1 MKKYDRLIFVSNS
14 DTCRGPMA
22 EAILKSKFLLSE
34 LEVESR
40 GLVVLFP
47 EPVNQKAEAILA
59 SHGLTM
65 KDHTAKML
73 EKLQGEG
80 HIYGLDVD
88 PIESAKTKKRL
99 EEKGFGPDILTVKL
113 ENFANIDKVAEEAG
127 KFDFVLADLGVSSMQ
142 IDNPDRGFTFKAEGP
157 LDLRMNPEKGISAA
171 ERLRDIP
178 KKSLPAC

>member
-73 EKLQGEG
+73 EQEDFDERTLILVMEDALKQRIFQEHENVQNTWQLSEY
-80 HIYGLDVD
+80 I
-88 PIESAKTKKRL
+88 K
-99 EEKGFGPDILTVKL
+99 EETDDTEPVGGS
-113 ENFANIDKVAEEAG
+113 
-127 KFDFVLADLGVSSMQ
+127 LADYGACYELLDCMISSLVVVL
-142 IDNPDRGFTFKAEGP
+142 NEEE
-157 LDLRMNPEKGISAA
+157 LL
-171 ERLRDIP
+171 
-178 KKSLPAC
+178 C

>member
-65 KDHTAKML
+65 KDHTAKIMEQEDFDERTL
-73 EKLQGEG
+73 ILVMEDALKQRIFQEHENVQNTWQLSEY
-80 HIYGLDVD
+80 IKEETDVTE
-88 PIESAKTKKRL
+88 PVGGS
-99 EEKGFGPDILTVKL
+99 
-113 ENFANIDKVAEEAG
+113 
-127 KFDFVLADLGVSSMQ
+127 LADYGACYELLDCMISSLVVVL
-142 IDNPDRGFTFKAEGP
+142 NEEE
-157 LDLRMNPEKGISAA
+157 LL
-171 ERLRDIP
+171 
-178 KKSLPAC
+178 C

>member
-47 EPVNQKAEAILA
+47 EPVNQKAEAILT

-73 EKLQGEG
+73 EQEDFDERTLILVMEDALKQRIFQEHENVQNTWQLSEY
-80 HIYGLDVD
+80 IKEETDVTE
-88 PIESAKTKKRL
+88 PVGGS
-99 EEKGFGPDILTVKL
+99 
-113 ENFANIDKVAEEAG
+113 
-127 KFDFVLADLGVSSMQ
+127 LADYGACYELLDCMISSLVVVL
-142 IDNPDRGFTFKAEGP
+142 NEEE
-157 LDLRMNPEKGISAA
+157 LL
-171 ERLRDIP
+171 
-178 KKSLPAC
+178 C

>member
-73 EKLQGEG
+73 EQEDFDERTLILVMEDALKQRLFQE
-80 HIYGLDVD
+80 HENVQNTWQLSEYIKEETDVTE
-88 PIESAKTKKRL
+88 PVGGS
-99 EEKGFGPDILTVKL
+99 
-113 ENFANIDKVAEEAG
+113 
-127 KFDFVLADLGVSSMQ
+127 LADYGACYELLDCMISSLVVVL
-142 IDNPDRGFTFKAEGP
+142 NEEE
-157 LDLRMNPEKGISAA
+157 LL
-171 ERLRDIP
+171 
-178 KKSLPAC
+178 C

>member
-73 EKLQGEG
+73 EQEDFDERTLILVMEDALKQRIFQEHENVQNTWLLSEY
-80 HIYGLDVD
+80 IKEETDVTE
-88 PIESAKTKKRL
+88 PVGGS
-99 EEKGFGPDILTVKL
+99 
-113 ENFANIDKVAEEAG
+113 
-127 KFDFVLADLGVSSMQ
+127 LADYGACYELLDSMISSLVVVL
-142 IDNPDRGFTFKAEGP
+142 NEEE
-157 LDLRMNPEKGISAA
+157 LL
-171 ERLRDIP
+171 
-178 KKSLPAC
+178 C

>member
-73 EKLQGEG
+73 EQEDFDERTLILVMEDALKQRIFQEHENVQNTWQLSEYIKEETDVTEPVGGSLAE
-80 HIYGLDVD
+80 YGACYELLDCMISSLVVV
-88 PIESAKTKKRL
+88 L
-99 EEKGFGPDILTVKL
+99 NEEELL
-113 ENFANIDKVAEEAG
+113 
-127 KFDFVLADLGVSSMQ
+127 
-142 IDNPDRGFTFKAEGP
+142 
-157 LDLRMNPEKGISAA
+157 
-171 ERLRDIP
+171 
-178 KKSLPAC
+178 C

>member
-73 EKLQGEG
+73 EQEDFDERTLILVMEDALKQRIFQEHENVQNTWQLSEY
-80 HIYGLDVD
+80 IKEETDVTE
-88 PIESAKTKKRL
+88 PVGGS
-99 EEKGFGPDILTVKL
+99 
-113 ENFANIDKVAEEAG
+113 
-127 KFDFVLADLGVSSMQ
+127 LADYGACYELLDCMISSLVGVL
-142 IDNPDRGFTFKAEGP
+142 NEEE
-157 LDLRMNPEKGISAA
+157 LL
-171 ERLRDIP
+171 
-178 KKSLPAC
+178 C

>member
-59 SHGLTM
+59 SHVLTM

-73 EKLQGEG
+73 EQEDFDERTLILVMEDALKQRIFQEHENVQNTWQLSEY
-80 HIYGLDVD
+80 IKEETDVTE
-88 PIESAKTKKRL
+88 PVGGS
-99 EEKGFGPDILTVKL
+99 
-113 ENFANIDKVAEEAG
+113 
-127 KFDFVLADLGVSSMQ
+127 LADYGACYELLDCMISSLVVVL
-142 IDNPDRGFTFKAEGP
+142 NEEE
-157 LDLRMNPEKGISAA
+157 LL
-171 ERLRDIP
+171 
-178 KKSLPAC
+178 C

>member
-73 EKLQGEG
+73 EQEDFDERTLILVMEDALKQRIFQEHENVKYTWQLSEYIKQEP
-80 HIYGLDVD
+80 DVTE
-88 PIESAKTKKRL
+88 PVGGS
-99 EEKGFGPDILTVKL
+99 
-113 ENFANIDKVAEEAG
+113 
-127 KFDFVLADLGVSSMQ
+127 LADYGACYELLDCMISSLVVVL
-142 IDNPDRGFTFKAEGP
+142 NEEE
-157 LDLRMNPEKGISAA
+157 LL
-171 ERLRDIP
+171 
-178 KKSLPAC
+178 C

>member
-65 KDHTAKML
+65 KDHTAKIL
-73 EKLQGEG
+73 EQEDFDERTLILVMEDALKQRIFQEHENVQNTWQLSEY
-80 HIYGLDVD
+80 IKEETDVTE
-88 PIESAKTKKRL
+88 PVGGS
-99 EEKGFGPDILTVKL
+99 
-113 ENFANIDKVAEEAG
+113 
-127 KFDFVLADLGVSSMQ
+127 LADYGACYELLDCMISSLVVVL
-142 IDNPDRGFTFKAEGP
+142 NEEE
-157 LDLRMNPEKGISAA
+157 LL
-171 ERLRDIP
+171 
-178 KKSLPAC
+178 C

>member
-73 EKLQGEG
+73 EQEDFDERTLILVMEDALKQRIFQEHENVQNTWQLSEY
-80 HIYGLDVD
+80 IKEETDVT
-88 PIESAKTKKRL
+88 EQVGGS
-99 EEKGFGPDILTVKL
+99 
-113 ENFANIDKVAEEAG
+113 
-127 KFDFVLADLGVSSMQ
+127 LADYGACYELLDCMISSLVVVL
-142 IDNPDRGFTFKAEGP
+142 NEEE
-157 LDLRMNPEKGISAA
+157 LL
-171 ERLRDIP
+171 
-178 KKSLPAC
+178 C

>member
-73 EKLQGEG
+73 EQEDFDERTL
-80 HIYGLDVD
+80 
-88 PIESAKTKKRL
+88 
-99 EEKGFGPDILTVKL
+99 ILVMEDALKQRIFQEH
-113 ENFANIDKVAEEAG
+113 ENVQNTWWAG
-127 KFDFVLADLGVSSMQ
+127 VL
-142 IDNPDRGFTFKAEGP
+142 RTTE
-157 LDLRMNPEKGISAA
+157 
-171 ERLRDIP
+171 
-178 KKSLPAC
+178 PAMSCLTA

>member
-65 KDHTAKML
+65 KDHTANPSDAGGSWRIIVAFPL
-73 EKLQGEG
+73 AA
-80 HIYGLDVD
+80 YGY
-88 PIESAKTKKRL
+88 AKTTQWACGERNVPVMLGIQLSRCWVIIIDYQAKS
-99 EEKGFGPDILTVKL
+99 VK
-113 ENFANIDKVAEEAG
+113 I
-127 KFDFVLADLGVSSMQ
+127 VSR
-142 IDNPDRGFTFKAEGP
+142 IF
-157 LDLRMNPEKGISAA
+157 LISSGTYSNALCNA
-171 ERLRDIP
+171 
-178 KKSLPAC
+178 SA

>member
-59 SHGLTM
+59 SHGLIM

-73 EKLQGEG
+73 EQEDFDERTLILVMEDALKQRIFQEHENVQNTWQLSEY
-80 HIYGLDVD
+80 IKEETDVTE
-88 PIESAKTKKRL
+88 PVGGS
-99 EEKGFGPDILTVKL
+99 
-113 ENFANIDKVAEEAG
+113 
-127 KFDFVLADLGVSSMQ
+127 LADYGACYELLDCMISSLVVVL
-142 IDNPDRGFTFKAEGP
+142 NEEE
-157 LDLRMNPEKGISAA
+157 LL
-171 ERLRDIP
+171 
-178 KKSLPAC
+178 C

>member
-59 SHGLTM
+59 SHALTM

-73 EKLQGEG
+73 EQEDFDERTLILVMEDALKQRIFQEHENVQNTWQLSEY
-80 HIYGLDVD
+80 IKEETDVTE
-88 PIESAKTKKRL
+88 PVGGS
-99 EEKGFGPDILTVKL
+99 
-113 ENFANIDKVAEEAG
+113 
-127 KFDFVLADLGVSSMQ
+127 LADYGACYELLDCMISSLVVVL
-142 IDNPDRGFTFKAEGP
+142 NEEE
-157 LDLRMNPEKGISAA
+157 LL
-171 ERLRDIP
+171 
-178 KKSLPAC
+178 C

>member
-73 EKLQGEG
+73 EQEDFDERTLILVMEDALKQRIFQEHENVQNTWQLSEY
-80 HIYGLDVD
+80 IKEETDVTE
-88 PIESAKTKKRL
+88 PVGGS
-99 EEKGFGPDILTVKL
+99 
-113 ENFANIDKVAEEAG
+113 
-127 KFDFVLADLGVSSMQ
+127 LADYGACYELLDCLISSLVVVL
-142 IDNPDRGFTFKAEGP
+142 NEEE
-157 LDLRMNPEKGISAA
+157 LL
-171 ERLRDIP
+171 
-178 KKSLPAC
+178 C

>member
-65 KDHTAKML
+65 NDHTAKML
-73 EKLQGEG
+73 EQEDFDERTLILVMEDALKQRIFQEHENVQNTWQLSEY
-80 HIYGLDVD
+80 IKEETDVTE
-88 PIESAKTKKRL
+88 PVGGS
-99 EEKGFGPDILTVKL
+99 
-113 ENFANIDKVAEEAG
+113 
-127 KFDFVLADLGVSSMQ
+127 LADYGACYELLDSMISSLVVVL
-142 IDNPDRGFTFKAEGP
+142 NEEE
-157 LDLRMNPEKGISAA
+157 LL
-171 ERLRDIP
+171 
-178 KKSLPAC
+178 C

>member
-73 EKLQGEG
+73 EQEDFDERTLILVMEDALKQRIFQEHENVQNTWQLSEY
-80 HIYGLDVD
+80 IKEETDVTE
-88 PIESAKTKKRL
+88 PVGVS
-99 EEKGFGPDILTVKL
+99 
-113 ENFANIDKVAEEAG
+113 
-127 KFDFVLADLGVSSMQ
+127 LADYGACYELLDCMISSLVVVL
-142 IDNPDRGFTFKAEGP
+142 NEEE
-157 LDLRMNPEKGISAA
+157 LL
-171 ERLRDIP
+171 
-178 KKSLPAC
+178 C

>member
-73 EKLQGEG
+73 EQEDFDERTLILVMEDALKQRIFQEHENVQNTWQLSEY
-80 HIYGLDVD
+80 IKEETDVTE
-88 PIESAKTKKRL
+88 PVGGS
-99 EEKGFGPDILTVKL
+99 
-113 ENFANIDKVAEEAG
+113 
-127 KFDFVLADLGVSSMQ
+127 LADYGACYELLDSMISSLVVVL
-142 IDNPDRGFTFKAEGP
+142 NE
-157 LDLRMNPEKGISAA
+157 E
-171 ERLRDIP
+171 ERL
-178 KKSLPAC
+178 C

>member
-22 EAILKSKFLLSE
+22 EEILKSKFLLSE

-73 EKLQGEG
+73 EQEDFDERTLILVMEDALKQRIFQEHENVQNTWQLSEY
-80 HIYGLDVD
+80 IKEETDVTE
-88 PIESAKTKKRL
+88 PVGGS
-99 EEKGFGPDILTVKL
+99 
-113 ENFANIDKVAEEAG
+113 
-127 KFDFVLADLGVSSMQ
+127 LADYGACYELLDCMISSLVVVL
-142 IDNPDRGFTFKAEGP
+142 NEEE
-157 LDLRMNPEKGISAA
+157 LL
-171 ERLRDIP
+171 
-178 KKSLPAC
+178 C

>member
-73 EKLQGEG
+73 EQEDFDERTLILVMEDALKQRIFQEHENVQSTWQLSEY
-80 HIYGLDVD
+80 IKEETDVTE
-88 PIESAKTKKRL
+88 PVGGS
-99 EEKGFGPDILTVKL
+99 
-113 ENFANIDKVAEEAG
+113 
-127 KFDFVLADLGVSSMQ
+127 LADYGACYELLDSMISSLVVVL
-142 IDNPDRGFTFKAEGP
+142 NEEE
-157 LDLRMNPEKGISAA
+157 LL
-171 ERLRDIP
+171 
-178 KKSLPAC
+178 C

>member
-73 EKLQGEG
+73 EQEDFDERTLILVMEDALKQMVFQEHENVQNTWQLSEY
-80 HIYGLDVD
+80 IKEETDVTE
-88 PIESAKTKKRL
+88 PVGGS
-99 EEKGFGPDILTVKL
+99 
-113 ENFANIDKVAEEAG
+113 
-127 KFDFVLADLGVSSMQ
+127 LADYGACYELLDCMISSLVVVL
-142 IDNPDRGFTFKAEGP
+142 NEEE
-157 LDLRMNPEKGISAA
+157 LL
-171 ERLRDIP
+171 
-178 KKSLPAC
+178 C

>member
-22 EAILKSKFLLSE
+22 EAILKSNFLLSE

-73 EKLQGEG
+73 EQEDFDERTLILVMEDALEQRIFQEHENVQNTWQLSEYIKEET
-80 HIYGLDVD
+80 DVTE
-88 PIESAKTKKRL
+88 PVGGS
-99 EEKGFGPDILTVKL
+99 
-113 ENFANIDKVAEEAG
+113 
-127 KFDFVLADLGVSSMQ
+127 LADYGACYELLDSMISSLVVVL
-142 IDNPDRGFTFKAEGP
+142 NEEE
-157 LDLRMNPEKGISAA
+157 LL
-171 ERLRDIP
+171 
-178 KKSLPAC
+178 C

>member
-73 EKLQGEG
+73 EQEDFDERTLILVMEDALKQRIFQEHENGQNTWQLSEY
-80 HIYGLDVD
+80 IKEETDVTE
-88 PIESAKTKKRL
+88 PVGGS
-99 EEKGFGPDILTVKL
+99 
-113 ENFANIDKVAEEAG
+113 
-127 KFDFVLADLGVSSMQ
+127 LADYGACYELLDCMISSLVVVL
-142 IDNPDRGFTFKAEGP
+142 NEEE
-157 LDLRMNPEKGISAA
+157 LL
-171 ERLRDIP
+171 
-178 KKSLPAC
+178 C

>member
-73 EKLQGEG
+73 EQEDFDERTLILVMEDALKQRIFQEHENVQNTWQLSEY
-80 HIYGLDVD
+80 IKEETDVTE
-88 PIESAKTKKRL
+88 PVGGS
-99 EEKGFGPDILTVKL
+99 
-113 ENFANIDKVAEEAG
+113 
-127 KFDFVLADLGVSSMQ
+127 LADYGACYELLDCMISSLVVVL
-142 IDNPDRGFTFKAEGP
+142 NE
-157 LDLRMNPEKGISAA
+157 
-171 ERLRDIP
+171 
-178 KKSLPAC
+178 

>member
-73 EKLQGEG
+73 EQ
-80 HIYGLDVD
+80 
-88 PIESAKTKKRL
+88 
-99 EEKGFGPDILTVKL
+99 
-113 ENFANIDKVAEEAG
+113 ENFDERTLILVMEDALKQRIFQEHENVQNTWQLSEYIKEETDVTEPVG
-127 KFDFVLADLGVSSMQ
+127 GSLADYGACYELLDCMISSLVVVL
-142 IDNPDRGFTFKAEGP
+142 NEEE
-157 LDLRMNPEKGISAA
+157 LL
-171 ERLRDIP
+171 
-178 KKSLPAC
+178 C

>member
-47 EPVNQKAEAILA
+47 ELVNQKAEAILA

-73 EKLQGEG
+73 EQEDFDERTLILVMEDALKQRIFQEHENVQNTWQLSEY
-80 HIYGLDVD
+80 IKEETDVTE
-88 PIESAKTKKRL
+88 PVGGS
-99 EEKGFGPDILTVKL
+99 
-113 ENFANIDKVAEEAG
+113 
-127 KFDFVLADLGVSSMQ
+127 LADYGACYELLDCMISSLVVVL
-142 IDNPDRGFTFKAEGP
+142 NEEE
-157 LDLRMNPEKGISAA
+157 LL
-171 ERLRDIP
+171 
-178 KKSLPAC
+178 C